1 MISNKTRDKIAEL
14 SAKPLTDQL
23 SHLAYETVVENFCL
37 PRCGESP
44 DGELCP
50 AAKEA
55 HRLSVAL
62 LFRFHSGLN

>member
-1 MISNKTRDKIAEL
+1 MISNKTGDKIVEL
-14 SAKPLTDQL
+14 SAKPITDQL
-23 SHLAYETVVENFCL
+23 KPIAYEHVVEFFCL
-37 PRCGESP
+37 PRCGETP

-55 HRLSVAL
+55 HRLFVAL

>member
-37 PRCGESP
+37 PRCGGTP
-44 DGELCP
+44 DADLCP
-50 AAKEA
+50 DAEEIR
-55 HRLSVAL
+55 RLFVAL
-62 LFRFHSGLN
+62 LFKSYSESN

>member
-1 MISNKTRDKIAEL
+1 MISSQTAAKIAQL
-14 SAKPLTDQL
+14 SAEPIKRQL
-23 SHLAYETVVENFCL
+23 RFAAYEQVVENFCL
-37 PRCGESP
+37 PRCGKTP